1 MKFYSVFQ
9 CSLLNLAGDLSV
21 SKSRTAKRQSN
32 RWVKTLWVL
41 PVVAV
46 GGFLYGAW
54 PNASLTASSSALA
67 RLNTNGTLKSAVA
80 VGPQSQKIKLMDK
93 HGQLWP
99 LSSMTA
105 GTRYQVHL
113 VIAGPSWWPFGSR
126 TLSQSITT
134 PKDPMVR
141 ATDLTVSPNTPVSL
155 SLSSPASSLHII
167 SQHHHAVIRSSVPQD
182 TYSIHSLGTAPGE
195 QGTLTVQ
202 TQARAWESVST
213 PKTLSWRTPGWL
225 KVQPSPSTSAAIGL
239 TQPLTLHFSH
249 AVANTNLQPTLTPNI
264 KGQWV
269 WKNSTTE
276 EFVPSSSSPWGWGP
290 NQVIKVVVPGGP
302 HGYHSPTGAYLTK
315 NNTVSWATSS
325 GSTLRLQELLAKLG
339 YLPLT
344 WTPDSPVSATLSA
357 QVGAMMK
364 APTGKFQWRYPNTP
378 PPLQAL
384 WTPGQYT
391 VMVKGAVMNFERVH
405 NLPVDGIAGPAVWKA
420 LIQADLANQMNPD
433 GYSYVYVSETLPETL
448 TLWHN
453 GQVILRSPTNTGI
466 PQSPTYLGTHA
477 VYVRYLSQT
486 MKGVNPN
493 GVPYNDPGVPYV
505 NYFDGGD
512 AVHGFP
518 RAKYGFPQS
527 LGCVE
532 LPIPEAAKVWPY
544 LHYGSLVTVDPPGSP
559 STYPTSVP
567 SSALTSTAP
576 FQQFAYDS

>member
-1 MKFYSVFQ
+1 M
-9 CSLLNLAGDLSV
+9 
-21 SKSRTAKRQSN
+21 SRSRAAKRQSS

-46 GGFLYGAW
+46 AGFVYGTS
-54 PNASLTASSSALA
+54 PKASLTASSTALA

-80 VGPQSQKIKLMDK
+80 IGPGGQKIKLAEK
-93 HGQLWP
+93 QNRLWP
-99 LSSMTA
+99 LASMTA

-113 VIAGPSWWPFGSR
+113 SVAGPSWWPFGPSN
-126 TLSQSITT
+126 LSLGVTT

-141 ATDLTVSPNTPVSL
+141 ATDLTVSPNSPVDL
-155 SLSSPASSLHII
+155 ALSSPASSLDII
-167 SQHHHAVIRSSVPQD
+167 TRNHKSVIRASVPQD
-182 TYSIHSLGTAPGE
+182 TYSLRSLGSTPGE
-195 QGTLTVQ
+195 KGTLTVQ

-213 PKTLSWRTPGWL
+213 PKTLSWRTPSWL
-225 KVQPSPSTSAAIGL
+225 KLQASPSTNTAIGL
-239 TQPLTLHFSH
+239 NQPLTIHFSH
-249 AVANTNLQPTLTPNI
+249 PVANTDLQPTLTPNI
-264 KGQWV
+264 QGHWT

-276 EFVPSSSSPWGWGP
+276 EFVPSTSSPWGWGP
-290 NQVIKVVVPGGP
+290 DQVIKVSIPGGTQ
-302 HGYHSPTGAYLTK
+302 GYHSAQGAYLPK
-315 NNTVSWATSS
+315 NTVMSWATNA

-339 YLPLT
+339 YLPLKWAPT
-344 WTPDSPVSATLSA
+344 SPVPATLSA
-357 QVGAMMK
+357 QINAMMN
-364 APTGKFQWRYPNTP
+364 APGGNFSWQYANTL
-378 PPLQAL
+378 PPLKAL
-384 WTPGQYT
+384 WHPGQYT

-405 NLPVDGIAGPAVWKA
+405 NLPVDGIAGPIVWKA
-420 LIQADLANQMNPD
+420 LINADLANQTNPD
-433 GYSYVYVSETLPETL
+433 GYSYVYVSETQPETL

-453 GQVILRSPTNTGI
+453 GNIVLRSPTNTGI
-466 PQSPTYLGTHA
+466 PQSPTYLGTQP
-477 VYVRYLSQT
+477 VYVRYRSQT

-559 STYPTSVP
+559 STYPTSIS
-567 SSALTSTAP
+567 SSALTSTTP